1 MSLRSCGSGAI
12 DEVMIE
18 ALKTLDRWGH
28 VLTPDEV
35 RWLMDQEPQVGEAT
49 QAYMMRH
56 RAH

>member
-1 MSLRSCGSGAI
+1 
-12 DEVMIE
+12 MIE

-35 RWLMDQEPQVGEAT
+35 RWLMDQEPQLREAT